1 MILMHYQVREK
12 RQNNKQKLIRFQK
25 RLSRITSEEEKIL
38 NLFDLIGEGYNKNDQ
53 IEYKQQEIHQQLK
66 QIAIEESDYRI
77 LVILYEWNE

>member
-1 MILMHYQVREK
+1 MNDVLNTK

-66 QIAIEESDYRI
+66 QIAIEESDYRL

>member
-1 MILMHYQVREK
+1 M
-12 RQNNKQKLIRFQK
+12 
-25 RLSRITSEEEKIL
+25 